1 MVISFRNTGS
11 LLYLSLQNKSWLVV
25 WNMNFR
31 FPYIGNNYPNWLIFC
46 RGVETTSPA
55 FPGAPGASNG
65 PCLVCRP
72 RLFASTW
79 SSPPPRSV
87 AGHCW
92 DLCRADARATR
103 AGALPRGAKVE
114 KFLGKSWKR
123 PRNFSEQLKDISKPC
138 KRSLK
143 VWGLSFDKC
152 NKHLLS
158 LLPKPFQARH
168 IFTHKAMK
176 VTSSY
181 IHCVMWSSHVVGALF
196 RPSCLMVIPYFFDC
210 ETTNFLGKTHFFQS

>member
-1 MVISFRNTGS
+1 M
-11 LLYLSLQNKSWLVV
+11 L
-25 WNMNFR
+25 
-31 FPYIGNNYPNWLIFC
+31 NNQRVNIPNLFLDYP
-46 RGVETTSPA
+46 SPA
-55 FPGAPGASNG
+55 APGAPGASNG

-87 AGHCW
+87 GWASPEPVPRWCSGHKMGGPGQGGKGGEVSGKI
-92 DLCRADARATR
+92 L
-103 AGALPRGAKVE
+103 E
-114 KFLGKSWKR
+114 KTKKLLIQ
-123 PRNFSEQLKDISKPC
+123 QLKDISIYLSHAKDYW
-138 KRSLK
+138 KFG
-143 VWGLSFDKC
+143 VLSFDKC
-152 NKHLLS
+152 NKHLRS
-158 LLPKPFQARH
+158 HLPKPFQARH

-210 ETTNFLGKTHFFQS
+210 ETTTFFPVKSIFSKLNHHVWF

>member
-1 MVISFRNTGS
+1 MPNLF
-11 LLYLSLQNKSWLVV
+11 LD
-25 WNMNFR
+25 
-31 FPYIGNNYPNWLIFC
+31 YP
-46 RGVETTSPA
+46 SPA

-87 AGHCW
+87 GW
-92 DLCRADARATR
+92 
-103 AGALPRGAKVE
+103 ALPGPVPHWCSGHKGRGGQGRAKVE

-123 PRNFSEQLKDISKPC
+123 PRNFSEQLKDISNPC

-143 VWGLSFDKC
+143 VWGFESRPVQQASSKPSS
-152 NKHLLS
+152 KAISGTSHLHTQS
-158 LLPKPFQARH
+158 HESH
-168 IFTHKAMK
+168 IF
-176 VTSSY
+176 

-196 RPSCLMVIPYFFDC
+196 RV
-210 ETTNFLGKTHFFQS
+210 